1 MTSASMRGICLQ
13 GAATCRAARGH
24 FTGIHGR
31 IAHPRGE
38 PVGTFPGAGT

>member
-13 GAATCRAARGH
+13 VAARGH